1 MISKIRVSQASE
13 IIPSAWGLTV
23 QLGFHVKFFPTG
35 KHLLS
40 TVDSSLEGFRF
51 IATLSWPGCFCLQL
65 DTE

>member
-35 KHLLS
+35 KYLLS

-51 IATLSWPGCFCLQL
+51 IADPELARMFLPT
-65 DTE
+65 TRH

>member
-51 IATLSWPGCFCLQL
+51 IVDPELARMFLS
-65 DTE
+65 TTRH

>member
-13 IIPSAWGLTV
+13 IIPSAWGLAV
-23 QLGFHVKFFPTG
+23 QLGHHAIFFPTG

-51 IATLSWPGCFCLQL
+51 IADPELARMSSPTARH
-65 DTE
+65 